1 MQTFDV
7 SSKEDEK
14 ERKRWIGRNLIFK
27 FKKATDEMCRL
38 DKGYAIMKVFVCS

>member
-14 ERKRWIGRNLIFK
+14 ERKRWIGRNLIFN

-38 DKGYAIMKVFVCS
+38 DKGYTIMKVFVCS